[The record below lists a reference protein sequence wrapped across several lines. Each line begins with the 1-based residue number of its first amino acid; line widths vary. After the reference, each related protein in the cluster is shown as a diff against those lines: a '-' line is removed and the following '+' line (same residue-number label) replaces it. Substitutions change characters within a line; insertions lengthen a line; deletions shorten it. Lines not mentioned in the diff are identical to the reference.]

1 MNPENLI
8 PNSERT
14 PSQRKANASKA
25 GKASAKARR
34 ERKTI
39 AEALRLVL
47 NEEANSDGLTRQE
60 AIVARVVKRLYDEGD
75 IRDLKVL
82 ADVLGESVQNID
94 LKGIAPIV
102 AMDAED
108 AAKIQTMLDAV
119 KARKDGTK

>member
-14 PSQRKANASKA
+14 PSQRKSNASKA

-119 KARKDGTK
+119 RARKDGAK

>member
-119 KARKDGTK
+119 KARKDGAK

>member
-34 ERKTI
+34 ERKTV

-119 KARKDGTK
+119 KARKDGAK

>member
-102 AMDAED
+102 ARDAED

-119 KARKDGTK
+119 RARKDGAK